1 MSGAL
6 IPFAFDATEVR
17 GLTREGSAWFVLN
30 DICAALDLSNPR
42 KAAQSL
48 EDDEKGVTISD
59 TLGGPQEVN
68 IINES
73 GLWSLVL
80 RSRKPEAR
88 RFKRWLTSEVIP
100 ALRQTG
106 SYGAPALASGESAA
120 LQITA
125 MRDAILPEIGEMIA
139 AAMAT
144 ATAKSLTGALEAVLP
159 GMVRQA
165 IDTSSMVLTRDFV
178 TVGQLL
184 NEQQVPS
191 KGRRGLVSLVAKS
204 LRTWCI
210 ARGVTPRERD
220 IGTQRPTYLYPIAEA
235 RAWLAAEGH
244 DLIKRWRLERDTGQQ
259 TLALVGERR
268 RKNV

>member
-1 MSGAL
+1 
-6 IPFAFDATEVR
+6 V
-17 GLTREGSAWFVLN
+17 
-30 DICAALDLSNPR
+30 CAALELTNPS
-42 KAAQSL
+42 KTAQGL
-48 EDDEKGVTISD
+48 DDDEKT
-59 TLGGPQEVN
+59 TLTNSEGQAGHGPQEFL

-106 SYGAPALASGESAA
+106 SYGAPALASGENAA

-139 AAMAT
+139 AAMAA

-165 IDTSSMVLTRDFV
+165 IDTSSRVLTRDFV

-184 NEQQVPS
+184 DEQQVPS

-210 ARGVTPRERD
+210 ARGATPR
-220 IGTQRPTYLYPIAEA
+220 RPAEA
-235 RAWLAAEGH
+235 APR
-244 DLIKRWRLERDTGQQ
+244 T
-259 TLALVGERR
+259 
-268 RKNV
+268 